1 MECTSGKIK
10 KLIKDN
16 GIIIE
21 LMVRVRQYGMIIDII
36 LESIK
41 VNWNF

>member
-1 MECTSGKIK
+1 MECTNGKIK

-21 LMVRVRQYGMIIDII
+21 LMVKVRQYGMIIDII

-41 VNWNF
+41 VN

>member
-1 MECTSGKIK
+1 MEYTNGKIK

-21 LMVRVRQYGMIIDII
+21 LMVRVRQYGMIIGII

-41 VNWNF
+41 VN

>member
-1 MECTSGKIK
+1 MEYTNGKIK

-21 LMVRVRQYGMIIDII
+21 LMVKVRQYGMIIDII

-41 VNWNF
+41 VN